1 MLEIQRL
8 CPVVPLGV
16 PHGTTKELF
25 INEKWLI
32 PKGLDISEGNCP
44 QFLENGSNKEKK
56 SCYFK
61 HWGYLTVYFNIIIFF
76 LI

>member
-1 MLEIQRL
+1 MTFSLYLNHRILIKDLLFQAILLEIQRL

-32 PKGLDISEGNCP
+32 PKGQEISEGYCP
-44 QFLENGSNKEKK
+44 QFL
-56 SCYFK
+56 
-61 HWGYLTVYFNIIIFF
+61 
-76 LI
+76 

>member
-1 MLEIQRL
+1 MFLLNILTIHCTWVNSSLIHKILLKETLLFQAILLEIQRL

-32 PKGLDISEGNCP
+32 PKGQEISE
-44 QFLENGSNKEKK
+44 
-56 SCYFK
+56 
-61 HWGYLTVYFNIIIFF
+61 
-76 LI
+76 